1 MKIGFVLDDSLDK
14 PDGVQQYVLA
24 LGAWLRGEGHRVH
37 FLVGETHRKDIEN
50 VHSLSKNISLNY
62 NKNSVSIPLPAKK
75 QKIINLLKREKF
87 DVLHVQ
93 MPYSPM
99 LAAKI
104 INSAPPRTAI
114 VGTFHI
120 VPFSLRESLATRM
133 LRQLIKKSLK
143 RIDKIISV
151 SLPAQKFARK
161 SLRVKSV
168 VIPNVVNIATMSR
181 GKRMYKFGGGK
192 LNIIF
197 LGRLV
202 QRKGCMEL
210 LRAVEVL
217 HSKKRLWN
225 TRVVIC
231 GKGPL
236 ENDLKKYVHNHHLGT
251 IVHFAGFINELD
263 KPNYL
268 ASADIAVFPSLG
280 GESFGIVLI
289 EAMAAGA
296 DVVLAGNNS
305 GYRSVMFN
313 KPDQIVKPTD
323 TADFAK
329 SLQHYISNSAARQRA
344 KRWQQTQI
352 FQYDVKTVGRQIEK
366 LYEQIIAK
374 KRRAKDNKSYE
385 PK

>member
-14 PDGVQQYVLA
+14 PDGVQQYVLT
-24 LGAWLRGEGHRVH
+24 LGAWLKNAGHRVH
-37 FLVGETHRKDIEN
+37 YLVGETHRRDVEN

-62 NKNSVSIPLPAKK
+62 NKNNVSIPLPAKK
-75 QKIINLLKREKF
+75 QNIINLLKREKF

-93 MPYSPM
+93 MPHSPM
-99 LAAKI
+99 LAAKV
-104 INSAPPRTAI
+104 INSAPARTAI

-120 VPFSLRESLATRM
+120 VPFSWRESLATRS
-133 LRQLIKKSLK
+133 LRLLIKKSLK
-143 RIDKIISV
+143 RFDKIISV
-151 SLPAQKFARK
+151 SFPAQRFARK
-161 SLRVKSV
+161 SMGVNSV
-168 VIPNVVNIATMSR
+168 VIPNVVNAAALSR

-192 LNIIF
+192 LNIVF

-210 LRAVEVL
+210 LKAIEVL

-225 TRVVIC
+225 IRVIVC

-236 ENDLKKYVHNHHLGT
+236 EKELNKYVHNHHLGT
-251 IVHFAGFINELD
+251 IVHFVGFINELD

-296 DVVLAGNNS
+296 GVVLAGNNS
-305 GYRSVMFN
+305 GYRCVMFT
-313 KPDQIVKPTD
+313 KPDQIIKPAIA
-323 TADFAK
+323 ADFAK

-352 FQYDVKTVGRQIEK
+352 PLYDVKIVGRQIEK

-374 KRRAKDNKSYE
+374 KRRAKDNKTYDS
-385 PK
+385 K

>member
-14 PDGVQQYVLA
+14 PDGVQQYVLT
-24 LGAWLRGEGHRVH
+24 LGAWLKNEGHRVH
-37 FLVGETHRKDIEN
+37 YLVGETHRKDVDN

-62 NKNSVSIPLPAKK
+62 NKNNVSIPLPAKK
-75 QKIINLLKREKF
+75 QKIADLLKHEKF

-93 MPYSPM
+93 MPHSPM

-104 INSAPPRTAI
+104 INAAPARTAI

-120 VPFSLRESLATRM
+120 VPFSWRESLATRS
-133 LRQLIKKSLK
+133 LRLLINKSLK
-143 RIDKIISV
+143 RFDKIISV
-151 SLPAQKFARK
+151 SLPAQKFAKK
-161 SLRVKSV
+161 SLKVNSII
-168 VIPNVVNIATMSR
+168 IPNAINAAILSR

-192 LNIIF
+192 LNIVF

-210 LRAVEVL
+210 LKAVEEL

-225 TRVVIC
+225 IRVIIC
-231 GKGPL
+231 GRGSL
-236 ENDLKKYVHNHHLGT
+236 EKELKNYVHNHHLGT

-296 DVVLAGNNS
+296 GVVLAGNNS
-305 GYRSVMFN
+305 GYRSVMFT
-313 KPDQIVKPTD
+313 KPDQIIKPSNTSE
-323 TADFAK
+323 FAK
-329 SLQHYISNSAARQRA
+329 SLQHFISNSAARQRA

-352 FQYDVKTVGRQIEK
+352 PLYDVKIVGRQIEK
-366 LYEQIIAK
+366 MYEQIIAK
-374 KRRAKDNKSYE
+374 KRRAKDNKTYDS
-385 PK
+385 K